1 MNQNTTPSMITF
13 PGDLS
18 IATAVDES
26 YVMPAAVML
35 VSALRNLQ
43 RGLKARVMVLE
54 SGLST
59 VSKQRIAASIERYPA
74 TLEWLAL
81 DAGLTPVAPIARR
94 PVAALSLLAV
104 DTVVPADVRRLIYLD
119 ADTIVLGNLCQL
131 WETRLNGA
139 LAAAAP
145 DAYAHT
151 SHASRVAQVQAVD
164 VPAMPPDAPYFN
176 DGVMLID
183 LEGWRTQ
190 GIGARAR
197 ALITAHP
204 ETLLDQQDALNAVL
218 QGRWLRLSPA
228 WNVHQPV
235 GQVHDWAPEGL
246 TKPELAQVLHDP
258 DIVHF
263 VGSSKPWDAD
273 CRHLYEERFLGF
285 LKYTPWRRWTPA
297 AMPLVRRTLFQML
310 RRPHARIDWYAWN
323 GLVRTRDREVF
334 GGAVRTVARHPW
346 TVVTYPVNVLKS
358 GVTSWRRRQA
368 RRRDDRSATP
378 AAGPQRTAV

>member
-1 MNQNTTPSMITF
+1 M
-13 PGDLS
+13 
-18 IATAVDES
+18 
-26 YVMPAAVML
+26 
-35 VSALRNLQ
+35 
-43 RGLKARVMVLE
+43 
-54 SGLST
+54 
-59 VSKQRIAASIERYPA
+59 RI
-74 TLEWLAL
+74 L
-81 DAGLTPVAPIARR
+81 
-94 PVAALSLLAV
+94 
-104 DTVVPADVRRLIYLD
+104 
-119 ADTIVLGNLCQL
+119 
-131 WETRLNGA
+131 
-139 LAAAAP
+139 
-145 DAYAHT
+145 

-164 VPAMPPDAPYFN
+164 VPAMPLDAPYFN

-235 GQVHDWAPEGL
+235 GHVHDWAPEGL

-273 CRHLYEERFLGF
+273 CRHLYAERFLGF
-285 LKYTPWRRWTPA
+285 LKYTPWRRWTPT

-310 RRPHARIDWYAWN
+310 SRPHARMT
-323 GLVRTRDREVF
+323 GTRGTGSAHARPR
-334 GGAVRTVARHPW
+334 GARRRRAATVARHPW
-346 TVVTYPVNVLKS
+346 TVVTCRC
-358 GVTSWRRRQA
+358 TC
-368 RRRDDRSATP
+368 
-378 AAGPQRTAV
+378 